1 MFSVV
6 LAFALAF
13 DQQVT
18 VRAGSKRDSTDRE
31 HRILADTLDDARD
44 RRHKRKPIPVTPE
57 LEASA
62 FRDAGARVLLHS
74 AREARMRQ
82 DSALLAY
89 DATAYQRI
97 SAGLGFRA
105 FGRDRLLFRTE
116 NVSRVRW
123 SREGG
128 AWVDLKGART
138 AFPMVKDAEAEMDPQ
153 EMSPIPYYP
162 GREALWIGNGVA
174 KAEVDPEEMI
184 HPLAA
189 GSEAYYRFATGDS
202 ISFTL
207 SDGKVIAL
215 RELRIEPRRPN
226 WRLSVGSFWFDVKT
240 GQLVRAAYRMS
251 VEMDIWQVAD
261 EEAAYDDDPDDKPP
275 AAVKAILS
283 PMRANL
289 EGVTIDYGLYGGRFW
304 LPRSQAAEGSAQVGF
319 MRVPFKMEESFK
331 YASVNG
337 ADSLPKVPPAPK
349 SLRDSLFGDSLK
361 WRDMTPDQ
369 RKERRQTIARADS
382 VRRERQKEAR
392 KAQCDSSGTYTEYH
406 SRYNGSVRMA
416 VRLPCDSTALA
427 RSPDLPGSIYEPGEE
442 LFGTAERDEL
452 MKSLGFSLQP
462 SWSPQ
467 KPTVHYGLDLTRYN
481 RVEGFST
488 GVGITEEFGRGYRAG
503 LVPRFSLADAQVNGE
518 LWGGRSNG
526 RRQLQVGVYRRLE
539 ASNDFGDPLSFGS
552 SLNAVLFGLD
562 EGFYYRTLGGE
573 ITASNVGGG
582 GFTWRLF
589 GEQHRNAK
597 VETQF
602 SLAHA
607 MNDVTFL
614 DNITATKGSIGG
626 AEARYTRTFGLDP
639 DGWRLLT
646 DMRGEAAAGT
656 FDYTRGALDATVSR
670 GLGGGFA
677 AALTG
682 SAGTSGGTLPPQR
695 AWFIGG
701 AHTVRGQR
709 PSLTLPGQVGNSYW
723 LGRAELGRQFSV
735 VRPTVFG
742 DIGWAGDRSA
752 WSHPGRPVSGAGVG
766 ASFLDGLFRADLSR
780 GIWPRKRTLLDLYFE
795 ARF

>member
-1 MFSVV
+1 MFSAV
-6 LAFALAF
+6 LVLALAF
-13 DQQVT
+13 DQKVT
-18 VRAGSKRDSTDRE
+18 IRVGEKPDSVQSQQKAASDTIDEDKGKRRQ
-31 HRILADTLDDARD
+31 R
-44 RRHKRKPIPVTPE
+44 KRVPVTPE

-62 FRDAGARVLLHS
+62 FKDQAARTLLHQ

-123 SREGG
+123 SRENG
-128 AWVDLKGART
+128 AWVDVKGART
-138 AFPMVKDAEAEMDPQ
+138 VVPMVKDADTDVEPE

-174 KAEVDPEEMI
+174 KAEVDPEDMI
-184 HPLAA
+184 HPLAV
-189 GSEAYYRFATGDS
+189 GSEAYYRFAIGDS
-202 ISFTL
+202 ISFKL

-226 WRLSVGSFWFDVKT
+226 WRLSVGSFWFDIST

-261 EEAAYDDDPDDKPP
+261 EEADLDGDDDKPP

-304 LPRSQAAEGSAQVGF
+304 LPRAQAAEGSAQVAF

-337 ADSLPKVPPAPK
+337 ADSMPKVPPSPK
-349 SLRDSLFGDSLK
+349 SLRDSLFGDSTK
-361 WRDMTPDQ
+361 WRDLTPEQ
-369 RKERRQTIARADS
+369 RKERRKLIDEADS

-392 KAQCDSSGTYTEYH
+392 KAQCDSSGTYTQYH
-406 SRYNGSVRMA
+406 TRYNGTVRLAVRM
-416 VRLPCDSTALA
+416 PCDSTALA

-442 LFGTAERDEL
+442 LFGVAERDEL

-462 SWSPQ
+462 GWAPQ
-467 KPTVHYGLDLTRYN
+467 KPTLHYGLDLTRYN

-488 GVGITEEFGRGYRAG
+488 ALSVNTELGKGYRAG
-503 LVPRFSLADAQVNGE
+503 IEPRVSFADAQLNGE
-518 LWGGRSNG
+518 LFGARSNG
-526 RRQLQVGVYRRLE
+526 RRQLQLGMYRRLE
-539 ASNDFGDPLSFGS
+539 AANDYGDPLSFGS
-552 SLNAVLFGLD
+552 SINAFLFGLD
-562 EGFYYRTLGGE
+562 EGFYYRTWGGE
-573 ITASNVGGG
+573 LTGSNVGGG

-589 GEQHRNAK
+589 GEHHSNAK

-602 SLAHA
+602 SLANA
-607 MNDVTFL
+607 MNDVEFMP
-614 DNITATKGSIGG
+614 NIEATKGNIGG
-626 AEARYTRTFGLDP
+626 AEVRYTHTFGLDP
-639 DGWRLLT
+639 AGWRLLT
-646 DMRGEAAAGT
+646 DTRAEAAAGT
-656 FDYTRGALDATVSR
+656 FDYTRGALDLTLSR
-670 GLGGGFA
+670 GLGGGFEA
-677 AALTG
+677 AVTG
-682 SAGTSGGTLPPQR
+682 AGGISGGTLPPQR
-695 AWFIGG
+695 EWFIGG
-701 AHTVRGQR
+701 SHTVRGQR
-709 PSLTLPGQVGNSYW
+709 PSLTEPGQAGNSYW
-723 LGRAELGRQFSV
+723 LGRAELGRQFTA
-735 VRPTVFG
+735 VRPSIFG
-742 DIGWAGDRSA
+742 DLGWAGDRND

-766 ASFLDGLFRADLSR
+766 ASFLDGLFRMDVSR
-780 GIWPRKRTLLDLYFE
+780 GIYPRKRTLLDLYFE

>member
-6 LAFALAF
+6 LALTLAL

-18 VRAGSKRDSTDRE
+18 VRVGEKPDTTPGQKKVLS
-31 HRILADTLDDARD
+31 DTLDDERN
-44 RRHKRKPIPVTPE
+44 RHRERKRIPVTPE

-62 FRDAGARVLLHS
+62 FHSQAARALLLK

-89 DATAYQRI
+89 DATAYQRL

-123 SREGG
+123 SRDNGTWIEM
-128 AWVDLKGART
+128 KGART
-138 AFPMVKDAEAEMDPQ
+138 AFPMVKDAEADFEPD

-174 KAEVDPEEMI
+174 KAEVDPEELI
-184 HPLAA
+184 HPLAI
-189 GSEAYYRFATGDS
+189 GSEAYYRFAIGDS
-202 ISFTL
+202 ISFRL

-226 WRLSVGSFWFDVKT
+226 WRLSVGSFWFDVST

-261 EEAAYDDDPDDKPP
+261 EEAEIDGDDDKPP

-304 LPRSQAAEGSAQVGF
+304 LPRAQAAQGSAQVAF

-337 ADSLPKVPPAPK
+337 TDSLPKVPPPPK

-361 WRDMTPDQ
+361 WRDLTPEQ
-369 RKERRQTIARADS
+369 RKERRQKIAEADS
-382 VRRERQKEAR
+382 VRREQQKTAR
-392 KAQCDSSGTYTEYH
+392 KAQCDSSGTYTRYD
-406 SRYNGSVRMA
+406 SRYDGTVRLAVRM
-416 VRLPCDSTALA
+416 PCDSTALA
-427 RSPDLPGSIYEPGEE
+427 RSPDLPGSVYEPGEE
-442 LFGTAERDEL
+442 LFGTAELEEL
-452 MKSLGFSLQP
+452 RKVLDFSLQP
-462 SWSPQ
+462 GWAPQ
-467 KPTVHYGLDLTRYN
+467 KPTIHYGLDLTRYN

-488 GVGITEEFGRGYRAG
+488 GISGTSQLGRGYRVG
-503 LVPRFSLADAQVNGE
+503 VIPRFSLADAQFNGD
-518 LWGGRSNG
+518 LFGSRSNG
-526 RRQLQVGVYRRLE
+526 TRQFQLGIYRRLD
-539 ASNDFGDPLSFGS
+539 AANDWGDPLSFGS

-562 EGFYYRTLGGE
+562 EGFYYRSWGGE
-573 ITASNVGGG
+573 LTSTNVAGG

-589 GEQHRNAK
+589 GEHQWDAN

-602 SLAHA
+602 SLANA
-607 MNDVTFL
+607 MNNVEFME
-614 DNITATKGSIGG
+614 NIDATRGTIGG
-626 AEARYTRTFGLDP
+626 AEARYSRTFGLNP
-639 DGWRLLT
+639 AGWRLLT
-646 DMRGEAAAGT
+646 DMRAEAAAGT
-656 FDYTRGALDATVSR
+656 FDYTRGALDATLSR
-670 GLGGGFA
+670 GLGGGVEA
-677 AALTG
+677 AITG
-682 SAGTSGGTLPPQR
+682 SAGTSGGALPPQR
-695 AWFIGG
+695 MWYIGG
-701 AHTVRGQR
+701 SHTVRGQR
-709 PSLTLPGQVGNSYW
+709 PSLDLAGQSGNSYW
-723 LGRAELGRQFSV
+723 LGRGELGKQFTA
-735 VRPTVFG
+735 VRPSVFY
-742 DIGWAGDRSA
+742 DVGWAGDRGA

-766 ASFLDGLFRADLSR
+766 VSILDGLIRADLSR

>member
-6 LAFALAF
+6 LALALSLPP
-13 DQQVT
+13 QVSVT
-18 VRAGSKRDSTDRE
+18 VGGGKPDTTKRVLTDTITDR
-31 HRILADTLDDARD
+31 
-44 RRHKRKPIPVTPE
+44 RRRPVRERIPVTPE

-62 FRDAGARVLLHS
+62 FRDAAARTLITK

-89 DATAYQRI
+89 DATAYQRM

-116 NVSRVRW
+116 NATRVRW
-123 SREGG
+123 SRDNGTIID
-128 AWVDLKGART
+128 VKGART
-138 AFPMVKDAEAEMDPQ
+138 AVPLAGANVEMDDWD
-153 EMSPIPYYP
+153 MTPIPYYP
-162 GREALWIGNGVA
+162 GRDALWIGSGVA
-174 KAEVDPEEMI
+174 KAEVEPDELI
-184 HPLAA
+184 HPIAI
-189 GSEAYYRFATGDS
+189 GSEAYYRFSTGDS
-202 ISFTL
+202 ISFQL

-226 WRLSVGSFWFDVKT
+226 WRLSVGSFWFDVSS

-251 VEMDIWQVAD
+251 VEMDIWQVAAEESKADGD
-261 EEAAYDDDPDDKPP
+261 EDEVPK
-275 AAVKAILS
+275 AVKAILS

-304 LPRSQAAEGSAQVGF
+304 LPRTQFAEGSAQVGF

-337 ADSLPKVPPAPK
+337 ADSVPKVPQVPK
-349 SLRDSLFGDSLK
+349 SVRDSLYPDSIR
-361 WRDMTPDQ
+361 WRDLPPD
-369 RKERRQTIARADS
+369 ERRERRRRIAEADS
-382 VRRERQKEAR
+382 VRRAGEKAER
-392 KAQCDSSGTYTEYH
+392 KAQCERTGSYTQYEN
-406 SRYNGSVRMA
+406 RYNNA
-416 VRLPCDSTALA
+416 VRVAVVVPCDSTVLA
-427 RSPDLPGSIYEPGEE
+427 RSPDLPASIYEPGEE
-442 LFGTAERDEL
+442 LFGVSERDEL

-462 SWSPQ
+462 GWAPQ
-467 KPTVHYGLDLTRYN
+467 KPQINYGLNLTRYN

-488 GVGITEEFGRGYRAG
+488 GLSIKQEFGAGYRAEFI
-503 LVPRFSLADAQVNGE
+503 PRYSLADAQFNGE
-518 LWGGRSNG
+518 LFAARSNG
-526 RRQLQVGVYRRLE
+526 RRQIQVGAYRRLE
-539 ASNDFGDPLSFGS
+539 AANDWGEPLSFGS
-552 SLNAVLFGLD
+552 SLNAVLFGID
-562 EGFYYRTLGGE
+562 EGFYYRTWGGE
-573 ITASNVGGG
+573 LTGSNVAGG

-614 DNITATKGSIGG
+614 DNIDAMRGTIGG
-626 AEARYTRTFGLDP
+626 AEVRYGKSFGLDP
-639 DGWRLLT
+639 SGWRLLT
-646 DMRGEAAAGT
+646 DFRAEAAAGT

-670 GLGGGFA
+670 GLFGGVS

-701 AHTVRGQR
+701 SHTVRGQR
-709 PSLTLPGQVGNSYW
+709 PSLTLPGQAGNSYW
-723 LGRAELGRQFSV
+723 FGRGELARQMAV
-735 VRPTVFG
+735 VRPSLFYDV
-742 DIGWAGDRSA
+742 GWAGDRTA

-766 ASFLDGLFRADLSR
+766 FSFLDGLIRADVSR
-780 GIWPRKRTLLDLYFE
+780 GISPRKRTLVDLYFE